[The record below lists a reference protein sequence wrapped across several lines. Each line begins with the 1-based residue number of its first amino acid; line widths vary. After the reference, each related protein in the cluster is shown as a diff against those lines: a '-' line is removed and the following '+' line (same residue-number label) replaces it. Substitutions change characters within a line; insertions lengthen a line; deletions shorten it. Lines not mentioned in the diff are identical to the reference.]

1 MTISDFIFPSL
12 HPVTKDDISP
22 NSEHLV
28 LAQSLGDA
36 LNLLL
41 DIICNKANSK
51 DHGQNFY
58 YVVGE
63 DNFLI
68 FAEKNLAKK
77 KLLNNEGKYVIAIE
91 LGGYTEYR
99 VEVYRGVTYTSDINT
114 ATTYFHGQLPVIGG
128 NEYLVPVTHE
138 EGHWQPKV
146 KVAIS

>member
-12 HPVTKDDISP
+12 HPVTKDDIIP

-68 FAEKNLAKK
+68 FAEKNLVEKG
-77 KLLNNEGKYVIAIE
+77 LSNNEERYVIAFE
-91 LGGYTEYR
+91 FGGYTEYR
-99 VEVYRGVTYTSDINT
+99 VEVYRGVTYTSDINA
-114 ATTYFHGQLPVIGG
+114 ATTYFPGQLPAIGG
-128 NEYLVPVTHE
+128 NEHLVPVTEE
-138 EGHWQPKV
+138 EGQRHPKM
-146 KVAIS
+146 KIAIS